1 MSKKR
6 FIIIGSILL
15 LLCTVVI
22 FVFKVSGSNGVENI
36 SGCTPFNVNVQKGNQ
51 EYGVNI
57 TWETKDVCSGF
68 VVYGERQ
75 DDLKLV
81 SVDIENGVKN
91 SKHEVS
97 LSALV
102 STKVYYFSII
112 SDSVDYGKNGLPIS
126 FTLNSL

>member
-1 MSKKR
+1 
-6 FIIIGSILL
+6 L
-15 LLCTVVI
+15 
-22 FVFKVSGSNGVENI
+22 
-36 SGCTPFNVNVQKGNQ
+36 
-51 EYGVNI
+51 
-57 TWETKDVCSGF
+57 ETKDVCSGF